1 MRAVVALDR
10 GFALEGL
17 GHRPGQFHVRG
28 VDQVEVLV
36 REDVRQVRSEEVQG
50 QEEGPVAV
58 VRVGGVVLQPLDG
71 AGGQVV
77 LEGGLD
83 RLVQTGGEQVP
94 GAAVREGAAD
104 PVADLVRRQAALVEV
119 GEVVRVVDGV
129 VPAGQFGA
137 VEAVVGRGA
146 AVSGVPLAEQA
157 AVVAVFA
164 QRPGEGE
171 LVLGEVLQVADVAF
185 VVGEELVP
193 EGCLAGQQAGAGR
206 GADGGG
212 GVPAVEA
219 GSVAASSSSAGV
231 WASGLP

>member
-1 MRAVVALDR
+1 M
-10 GFALEGL
+10 
-17 GHRPGQFHVRG
+17 
-28 VDQVEVLV
+28 
-36 REDVRQVRSEEVQG
+36 
-50 QEEGPVAV
+50 
-58 VRVGGVVLQPLDG
+58 
-71 AGGQVV
+71 
-77 LEGGLD
+77 
-83 RLVQTGGEQVP
+83 
-94 GAAVREGAAD
+94 
-104 PVADLVRRQAALVEV
+104 
-119 GEVVRVVDGV
+119 VDGV

-219 GSVAASSSSAGV
+219 GSRGGQFVERGGVGQRVAVGAERVGAVLVGHEEEDVLPGRPGLVAGLRT
-231 WASGLP
+231 GLGAGLHTGLGAGLRTRLGAGLVRSRHLPAPVKRSPV